1 MGIEISL
8 QHFDTVDLMKDLEL
22 ARHVL
27 ERPKVNVPSKIDGEI
42 ENDESGHIDVP
53 LLEWLDEDS
62 EAESFT
68 IVQSRKKK
76 KKQAQ
81 FLLENPVLTLP
92 VRRSQRTAPSIY
104 RSRGGQ
110 ENLVPTKQRSRNKRG
125 VS

>member
-1 MGIEISL
+1 
-8 QHFDTVDLMKDLEL
+8 
-22 ARHVL
+22 VL